1 MELTNGQERAVKVAV
16 RRYRENKPFTVIAG
30 AAGTGKSTSVQFII
44 EALDIDEEDVVY
56 ATFTGKASLVLRN
69 KGCHNAM
76 TLHKL
81 LYIPKT
87 LDDGD
92 VEFTPREFLE
102 WPYKIV
108 VVDEVSMVPKDMW
121 DLLLSHR
128 VHVIALGDPFQ
139 LPPVKGNSDVL
150 DHPHVILTEI
160 MRQALDSPIIRLS
173 MDIREGNRIKYG
185 GPREARV
192 IHKSQLSDKLLVGA
206 DIVLCGRNDT
216 RMSLNQDIRKFKWG
230 DKYQEDP
237 ISGDRIIALKNDW
250 QFSSS
255 TGEAL
260 INGELGEISRIRC
273 KDTKHLKPKMTAWF
287 NSDTS
292 GVFKQVCMD
301 YKLLCT
307 GEPTVTRENY
317 REFYKVQRPR
327 EFAYGY
333 AITAHKSQGSQ
344 FDKVLV
350 YSEVMGDREYFSK
363 WLYTSVTRSAEKV
376 IVAI

>member
-1 MELTNGQERAVKVAV
+1 MKLTNGQEQAVKVAV
-16 RRYRENKPFTVIAG
+16 KRYKENKPYTVIAG
-30 AAGTGKSTSVQFII
+30 AAGTGKSTSVQYII

-69 KGCHNAM
+69 KGCRNAM

-87 LDDGD
+87 LPNGD
-92 VEFTPREFLE
+92 VEFEKRPFLE
-102 WPYKIV
+102 DDYKIV

-121 DLLLSHR
+121 DLLLSHN

-150 DHPHVILTEI
+150 DHPHVVLTDI

-173 MDIREGNRIKYG
+173 MDIREGNVIQYG
-185 GPREARV
+185 GPKEARV
-192 IHKSQLSDKLLVGA
+192 IRKEQLSEKLLVGA

-216 RMSLNQDIRKFKWG
+216 RMMLNQEIRKIRWG
-230 DKYQEDP
+230 DKYQKEP
-237 ISGDRIIALKNDW
+237 IDGDRIIALKNDW
-250 QFSSS
+250 QFSSDI
-255 TGEAL
+255 GEAL
-260 INGELGEISRIRC
+260 INGELGEINRIKT

-301 YKLLCT
+301 YQLLCT
-307 GEPTVTRENY
+307 GEPTVTKENY
-317 REFYKVQRPR
+317 RDFYKVQRPR

-333 AITAHKSQGSQ
+333 VITVHKSEGSQ
-344 FDKVLV
+344 FEKVLV
-350 YSEVMGDREYFSK
+350 YSEIIGDKDYYRK
-363 WLYTSVTRSAEKV
+363 WLYTAVTRAENKV

>member
-1 MELTNGQERAVKVAV
+1 MKLTNGQENAVKIAV
-16 RRYRENKPFTVIAG
+16 NRYKERKPFTVITG
-30 AAGTGKSTSVQFII
+30 AAGTGKSTCVQYII

-69 KGCHNAM
+69 KGCSNAM

-81 LYIPKT
+81 LYIPNT
-87 LDDGD
+87 LPNGD
-92 VEFTPREFLE
+92 VEFTAREFLE
-102 WPYKIV
+102 QPYKIV

-121 DLLLSHR
+121 DLLLSHH

-139 LPPVKGNSDVL
+139 LPPVKGSTDIL
-150 DHPHVILTEI
+150 DNPHATLTEI

-173 MDIREGNRIKYG
+173 MDIREGNVIQYG
-185 GPREARV
+185 GPKEARV
-192 IHKSQLSDKLLVGA
+192 IRKEQLSEKLLVGA

-216 RMSLNQDIRKFKWG
+216 RIMLNQEIRKLRWG
-230 DKYQEDP
+230 DKYQKEP
-237 ISGDRIIALKNDW
+237 IDGDRIIALKNDW

-260 INGELGEISRIRC
+260 INGELGEIHRIKT
-273 KDTKHLKPKMTAWF
+273 KDTKYLKPKMTAWF

-292 GVFKQVCMD
+292 GIFKQVCMD

-307 GEPTVTRENY
+307 GEPTITKDNY
-317 REFYKVQRPR
+317 RDFYKVQRPR

-333 AITAHKSQGSQ
+333 TITTHKSQGSQ

-350 YSEVMGDREYFSK
+350 YSEVLGDRDTFRK
-363 WLYTSVTRSAEKV
+363 WLYTAVTRAAEKV
-376 IVAI
+376 IVAF